1 MLHISVIDTS
11 PSPSSQDWVSAL
23 KPLCVPQNA
32 RLPKVAN
39 LRELRCLQIAVLEAY
54 RLPLKLVPSPFCV
67 IAVNQVKVARTKV
80 KTGPDPV
87 WGEDFVL
94 E

>member
-1 MLHISVIDTS
+1 MSDPLLGL
-11 PSPSSQDWVSAL
+11 PLLQDWVSAL

-39 LRELRCLQIAVLEAY
+39 LRELRCLQITVLEAY